1 MPSQNQD
8 KRRMASQDVPV
19 KRFRVSRACDQCR
32 TTREK
37 CDGNQPT
44 CSPCLDTRRA
54 CTYTS
59 NPKKRGLQPGYIR
72 GLEMTL
78 AFVFQQNAEMESMV
92 YNQLIQKNTVLLARG
107 TKDSNRLY
115 KSWTKGRY
123 CRDIIKALAGEQI
136 GVEEDRP
143 PSSDGDSEIDT
154 EDATLLQMTPKTQ
167 SHQSVREYMR

>member
-1 MPSQNQD
+1 
-8 KRRMASQDVPV
+8 
-19 KRFRVSRACDQCR
+19 
-32 TTREK
+32 
-37 CDGNQPT
+37 
-44 CSPCLDTRRA
+44 
-54 CTYTS
+54 
-59 NPKKRGLQPGYIR
+59 
-72 GLEMTL
+72 MTL

-92 YNQLIQKNTVLLARG
+92 YNQLTQKNTVLLARG

-115 KSWTKGRY
+115 KSWTKSRY